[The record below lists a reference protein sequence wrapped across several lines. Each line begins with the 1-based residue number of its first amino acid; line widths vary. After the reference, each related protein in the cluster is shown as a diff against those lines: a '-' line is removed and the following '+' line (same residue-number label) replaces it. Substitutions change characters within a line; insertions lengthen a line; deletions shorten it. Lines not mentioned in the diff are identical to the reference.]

1 MKYSCVQLNDLPDE
15 ILLIIFKQ
23 LDNLELLYSF
33 HDVNERLNK
42 ILRDPVFTSHLS
54 FVKWSL
60 NEIINKFS
68 SYIILDR
75 FCLQILPKIHMK
87 IKCLDLESE
96 SMKNILDAADY
107 PNLYSL
113 GLYNIEENMAEYL
126 FTDERLSSSIFKNQI
141 TRLIIG
147 IAPDEIRC
155 STMEYICNLILT
167 VFINL
172 NELIF
177 YDASYQYHIR
187 LMNYTLCPNF
197 SSSSLSIL
205 KIKVQT
211 FSVCLYLLDGH
222 FNQLHTLYIELANT
236 FLSPEEVE
244 HQNQMDLP
252 SKEDIQQTFNRFQ
265 NTKIISCVDYFLEPY
280 KYGRCHIY
288 TYPSSTNYYEYI
300 SNNFPGGLYPYV
312 SVISLY
318 DEQPFEHDFFI
329 RIAQS
334 FPFMEKLSIF
344 NRYEQNQKDSYK
356 LMGAKS
362 NLSIVKYNYL
372 VELHLDPSHDCY
384 IEEFLCDT
392 KTYFQ
397 NNITLL
403 THYEALQRVTYDFIR
418 DDTRIN
424 CTKISELVL
433 LDTEQYSKSCKD
445 YFPFAIIE

>member
-42 ILRDPVFTSHLS
+42 ILHDPVFTSHLS

-68 SYIILDR
+68 FYIILDR

-155 STMEYICNLILT
+155 STMEYTCNLILT

-211 FSVCLYLLDGH
+211 FSVCLYLLDGR
-222 FNQLHTLYIELANT
+222 FDQLHTLYIELANT
-236 FLSPEEVE
+236 SLSPEEVE
-244 HQNQMDLP
+244 HQA
-252 SKEDIQQTFNRFQ
+252 
-265 NTKIISCVDYFLEPY
+265 
-280 KYGRCHIY
+280 
-288 TYPSSTNYYEYI
+288 
-300 SNNFPGGLYPYV
+300 
-312 SVISLY
+312 
-318 DEQPFEHDFFI
+318 FEHGFFN

-334 FPFMEKLSIF
+334 FLFMEKLSIF

-356 LMGAKS
+356 LMNAES

-372 VELHLDPSHDCY
+372 VELHIDRSHDCY

-397 NNITLL
+397 NNITLF
-403 THYEALQRVTYDFIR
+403 TYYEALQRVTYDFTR

-424 CTKISELVL
+424 CTKINDLVL
-433 LDTEQYSKSCKD
+433 LDEDQYSKSCKD
-445 YFPFAIIE
+445 YFPFAIIQ

>member
-1 MKYSCVQLNDLPDE
+1 MKD
-15 ILLIIFKQ
+15 
-23 LDNLELLYSF
+23 F
-33 HDVNERLNK
+33 H
-42 ILRDPVFTSHLS
+42 
-54 FVKWSL
+54 
-60 NEIINKFS
+60 
-68 SYIILDR
+68 
-75 FCLQILPKIHMK
+75 LQFL
-87 IKCLDLESE
+87 
-96 SMKNILDAADY
+96 
-107 PNLYSL
+107 
-113 GLYNIEENMAEYL
+113 
-126 FTDERLSSSIFKNQI
+126 KNQI

-155 STMEYICNLILT
+155 STMEYICNLILA

-187 LMNYTLCPNF
+187 LMNYTLCPHF

-211 FSVCLYLLDGH
+211 FSVCLYFLDGR
-222 FNQLHTLYIELANT
+222 FDQLHTLYIELANT
-236 FLSPEEVE
+236 SLLPEEIE
-244 HQNQMDLP
+244 HQKKIPKLKCFVFSCISKIWYYNELILPLLYRMSNLEKLDLNISVNVEETFIDGNSLKENILNHMLQLNEFTFDIYSSMSIKNQMNLP
-252 SKEDIQQTFNRFQ
+252 SKEDIQQTFNHFQ

-288 TYPSSTNYYEYI
+288 TYPSLTNHYEYI
-300 SNNFPGGLYPYV
+300 SKNFPGGLYPYV
-312 SVISLY
+312 SVVSLY
-318 DEQPFEHDFFI
+318 DEQPFEHGFFI

-334 FPFMEKLSIF
+334 FPFMEKSSIF
-344 NRYEQNQKDSYK
+344 NRYEQNQKDSYT
-356 LMGAKS
+356 LMNAKS

-372 VELHLDPSHDCY
+372 VELHIDRSHDCY

-397 NNITLL
+397 NNITLW
-403 THYEALQRVTYDFIR
+403 THYEALQRVTYDFTR

-424 CTKISELVL
+424 CTKINDLVL
-433 LDTEQYSKSCKD
+433 LDEDQYSKSCKD